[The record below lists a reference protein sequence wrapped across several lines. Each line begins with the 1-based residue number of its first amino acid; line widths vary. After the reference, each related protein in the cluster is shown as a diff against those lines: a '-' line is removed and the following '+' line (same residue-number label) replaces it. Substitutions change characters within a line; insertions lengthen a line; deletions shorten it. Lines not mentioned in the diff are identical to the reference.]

1 MSNISISLR
10 FAKSLLKRPMKD
22 FLVWIRPAKVSED
35 RRLRMLQLRLL
46 RDLTYRLP
54 DSAKKDLLIGFKE
67 WKRIVSRRKT
77 QNLSDGNRPCVL
89 VSTSNQKEIAVEYI
103 STNSG
108 FKDIHVLVR
117 EELSIDSLPL
127 KFHLFALRI
136 SLQCMFDSRRVNLA
150 LLIRE
155 VVEWTAVID
164 FISTNNTKE
173 FFDFTP
179 FEKDS
184 NALAFLLM
192 KRKIKVTKIP
202 SSGPLTGHHTFMIAN
217 DVVLSSAYQLEELTH
232 FNNWHVSRLL
242 HWPPERYLTY
252 AHHYKNSP
260 IAPCNTI
267 GFYSHGEWVRRKA
280 GHADFGHGIQENEMF
295 LLESLRL
302 FLKANP
308 KYQLLIFPHPKER
321 LDNEFAFFYSN
332 FFAGTNTKIAPIE
345 MKSSENFSLVNI
357 GLMAYST
364 ILFERLALGY
374 KCLIG
379 TSVASSFPLD
389 GSPLHNLCISD
400 YTSLENEIILAN
412 KESDKEFFIR
422 CNLEKYHLKE
432 FLKENVAVN

>member
-1 MSNISISLR
+1 MKSESNLNEAIA
-10 FAKSLLKRPMKD
+10 FAKS
-22 FLVWIRPAKVSED
+22 FLFSKGKASVNTQMST
-35 RRLRMLQLRLL
+35 LQERFLN
-46 RDLTYRLP
+46 DLTYRLP
-54 DSAKKDLLIGFKE
+54 KKAKKDMLIGFKE
-67 WKRIVSRRKT
+67 WKRILARKKT
-77 QNLSDGNRPCVL
+77 SQPNLPFSACIL
-89 VSTSNQKEIAVEYI
+89 VSTSNQKEIALQYVQANTDVKQAHI
-103 STNSG
+103 
-108 FKDIHVLVR
+108 LVR
-117 EELSIDSLPL
+117 EKLQIGKIPL
-127 KFHLFALRI
+127 QFHFFALRI
-136 SLQCMFDSRRVNLA
+136 SLKCILDSRRINLA
-150 LLIRE
+150 LSIRE
-155 VVEWTAVID
+155 VIEWSAIMD
-164 FISTNNTKE
+164 FLSTQNTVE

-192 KRKIKVTKIP
+192 QRKIKVTKIP

-217 DVVLSSAYQLEELTH
+217 DVVLSSAYQLEELPH

-260 IAPCNTI
+260 IAHCDTI

-280 GHADFGHGIQENEMF
+280 DHAEFGHGIQENEMF

-302 FLKANP
+302 FLKAHP
-308 KYQLLIFPHPKER
+308 EYQLLIFPHPKER
-321 LDNEFAFFYSN
+321 LDNEFEFFYSN

-379 TSVASSFPLD
+379 TSVASSFPLE

-400 YTSLENEIILAN
+400 YASLENAIILAN
-412 KESDKEFFIR
+412 KESDKEFFVR